1 MKLSLIVIRSFLISS
16 HSSEAESDQQ
26 AMQVELYKYLRAAAY
41 KMRTHFSQD
50 LRAADASDDD
60 TRCTFFVVCLVH

>member
-1 MKLSLIVIRSFLISS
+1 
-16 HSSEAESDQQ
+16 
-26 AMQVELYKYLRAAAY
+26 MQVELYKYLRAAAY